1 VRKILIATLIVTAT
15 STLTLA
21 ASPPLAVQT
30 GAADHPLMAAP
41 VGVSP
46 LASAARARDF
56 AAVQALLKK
65 KPDVNQRMGDGT
77 TALDWAVRWNDV
89 ETAKRLIKA
98 RADVNAATPLGAT
111 PLYLASLNGSP
122 EMIKLLLG
130 AKADPNQRVL
140 ASEATPLMYAARSG
154 SVESVQLLL
163 KAGADIN
170 ALEGY
175 RGTTAL
181 MWAAERNND
190 QIVSLLLSNGA
201 DAAINSKVSERTTSG
216 KAPTKNSAPPDPN
229 LAKPQQDPSGSVP
242 APGDGGSD
250 PRRFTP
256 PPKAGGSDS
265 GDFTPTPRTD
275 GSDSSDST
283 TPPAKAPAK
292 SGPPKLKEP
301 QGGVTALILASREN
315 ALRTVKVLLDA
326 GAPVNEQSGDGSTA
340 LLVAVQNVHLE
351 MARLLLAHGADVN
364 ISNKKGWN
372 PLYIA
377 IKDRSMEYGTMPPPP
392 IDRDDLLALIQQLL
406 AKGANVNA
414 RINDDTEMRNAIK
427 ATWLN
432 EAGATPFLRASLC
445 GDYTVMKLLLE
456 HGADP
461 KIPTQDGTTALA
473 ALAGVGFTKGFMED
487 IEGTD
492 TSIKA
497 LRLLI
502 DSGIDV
508 NAANK
513 DNVTALH
520 GAAHKNFVGAI
531 QLLVE
536 HGGDLTVVSQR
547 RGTFERSK
555 EFKGN
560 TVLDWAYGVQ
570 TGGEAAVFHPEAV
583 ALVEKLMKERNLP
596 LVRFGYTDGGVAAA
610 GRPAGEGR

>member
-1 VRKILIATLIVTAT
+1 MRKILIATLLVIAT
-15 STLTLA
+15 STMTVA
-21 ASPPLAVQT
+21 AMPPAAET
-30 GAADHPLMAAP
+30 GAAAPLVAAP
-41 VGVSP
+41 VVDSP
-46 LASAARARDF
+46 LASAARGRDF
-56 AAVQALLKK
+56 ATVRVLLKK
-65 KPDVNQRMGDGT
+65 KLDVNQRMGDGT

-122 EMIKLLLG
+122 EMIKVLLG

-140 ASEATPLMYAARSG
+140 ASEATPLMYAARAG
-154 SVESVQLLL
+154 NAESVQLLL
-163 KAGADIN
+163 EAGADIN

-201 DAAINSKVSERTTSG
+201 DAAVNSKVSERTTSG
-216 KAPTKNSAPPDPN
+216 KPPSKNSAPPDPN
-229 LAKPQQDPSGSVP
+229 LAKAQQDEP
-242 APGDGGSD
+242 APDARSSD
-250 PRRFTP
+250 PRHFTP

-265 GDFTPTPRTD
+265 GDFASAPRSA
-275 GSDSSDST
+275 GSDSGEIAPS
-283 TPPAKAPAK
+283 PQPKAPAA
-292 SGPPKLKEP
+292 SGPRKLKDP

-340 LLVAVQNVHLE
+340 LLVAIQNVHLE

-392 IDRDDLLALIQQLL
+392 IDRDDLLALIHELL

-461 KIPTQDGTTALA
+461 KIPTEDGTTALA

-520 GAAHKNFVGAI
+520 GAAHKNFVEAI

-536 HGGDLTVVSQR
+536 NGGDLTVVSQR

-583 ALVEKLMKERNLP
+583 ALVEKLMKERKLP
-596 LVRFGYTDGGVAAA
+596 LIRFGYTDGGVVAA
-610 GRPAGEGR
+610 GRPPGDGAQR